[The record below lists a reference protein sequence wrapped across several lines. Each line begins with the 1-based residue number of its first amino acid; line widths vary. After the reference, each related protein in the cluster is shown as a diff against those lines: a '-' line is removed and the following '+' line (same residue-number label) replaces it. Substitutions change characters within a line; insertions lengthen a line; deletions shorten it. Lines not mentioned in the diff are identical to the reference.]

1 MKTQCS
7 QIKIYIYVYI
17 CILLKK
23 NIEGEDF
30 KELGDSAIGMIL
42 YTYIETAQNNYRSA
56 C

>member
-23 NIEGEDF
+23 NIEAEDF